1 MDSEDWIPAV
11 NERSIRLDQWAGQPP
26 NVASKNP
33 GKTMNGT
40 K

>member
-11 NERSIRLDQWAGQPP
+11 NERSIRLDQRAGKPP

-33 GKTMNGT
+33 GKAVDGT